1 MDSIRRK
8 AEEIMKRGDA
18 VIEQHKHRN
27 AIIRRTAA
35 LSLGTAAV
43 LMIGISAQLLKAP
56 KKLTPASSGI
66 ITETSEA
73 TSADAVT
80 TTLPLRTS
88 TTTLPATTTSTSD
101 VMTTSSVSQTT
112 VIVRTTEVNT
122 TTVMR
127 STAVTSEAVV
137 STTQSTIESA
147 QITTSATT
155 DNSSSGEI
163 LSTENEYEKLLDESF
178 ETLELLNSTP
188 YHIDCYYAN
197 EKEIGEFLY
206 ETTVS
211 PSAPAETIPAQT
223 KAKVYE
229 KKDVN
234 TEYMLLILLENSE
247 NYRVYVNRDYLRK
260 AFENSKKEG

>member
-56 KKLTPASSGI
+56 KKPTPASSGI

-80 TTLPLRTS
+80 TTLPLR
-88 TTTLPATTTSTSD
+88 TTTSTSD